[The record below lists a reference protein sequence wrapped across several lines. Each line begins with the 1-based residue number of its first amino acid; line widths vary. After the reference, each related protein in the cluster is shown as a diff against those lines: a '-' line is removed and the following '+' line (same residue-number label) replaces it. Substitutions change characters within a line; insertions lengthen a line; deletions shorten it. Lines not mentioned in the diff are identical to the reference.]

1 MADVPALEFEAAL
14 PTGVPASGASARVWG
29 VARRLLS
36 FVVILLVLVLLW
48 EGYKLL
54 GAATNNTVPFTSIR
68 LPVRSDDKSMPHI
81 WNMVGALFRPA
92 QRGNADTLLIVLL
105 RAAWFTWQEA
115 ALGFIMG
122 SLIGFALGAVFG
134 RSALLERGLMPYVV
148 VSQTVPLLAIAPM
161 IVIWGGRL
169 NFPAWLSVS
178 IISAYLTFF
187 PVTINTLRGLRS
199 PQPAAVEL
207 MRSYAASESQI
218 LWKLRV
224 PAALPYIF
232 TALRISATAS
242 VIGAVVGELPS
253 GIGEGLGRALLT
265 FSYYYVS
272 GPEKLYAAILI
283 AALVGIVFVG
293 LVSGAERA
301 LLPAQRRLAE

>member
-1 MADVPALEFEAAL
+1 MADVAALELEAAR
-14 PTGVPASGASARVWG
+14 PARVSAAAPG
-29 VARRLLS
+29 RVLAGARRVLS
-36 FVVILLVLVLLW
+36 FLLILLVLVGLW

-54 GAATNNTVPFTSIR
+54 GAATNNTVPFTSLR
-68 LPVRSDDKSMPHI
+68 LPVRSDDKSMPHV
-81 WNMVGALFRPA
+81 WNIVGALLRPA
-92 QRGNADTLLIVLL
+92 QRGNPDTLLIVLL

-115 ALGFIMG
+115 GLGFLMG
-122 SLIGFALGAVFG
+122 SLIGFTLGAIFG
-134 RSALLERGLMPYVV
+134 RSPLLERGLMPYVV
-148 VSQTVPLLAIAPM
+148 VSQTVPLLAFAPM

-207 MRSYAASESQI
+207 MRSYAASEGQI

-265 FSYYYVS
+265 FSYYYIS

-293 LVSGAERA
+293 VISLAERA
-301 LLPAQRRLAE
+301 ILPAQRRLAE